1 MILFTDAFDG
11 RIVQR
16 QNYRKIMDLP
26 NIQKLQETEYV
37 QKYIFDNI
45 IFLIKILKS
54 KPKKNMKIKTY
65 EFLQRYFIYNQISL
79 LLKCYL
85 ILNINSI

>member
-85 ILNINSI
+85 ILNIHSI